1 MYVDL
6 ILKLNIKQINVIS
19 IVKLNENALD
29 KDARGKYLKMQNDPP
44 QGRFAF
50 NFASL
55 KPFGQNNSTKI

>member
-6 ILKLNIKQINVIS
+6 LL
-19 IVKLNENALD
+19 KLNENAFD
-29 KDARGKYLKMQNDPP
+29 WEGKYKKMQNDPP